1 MRRKGKHAKKLM
13 CIHELCV
20 FACVFISVCLCRSW
34 SNLRTW
40 QSMDVCRVYLNTYVI
55 SLTYADRARKAM
67 CSTYLC
73 MFLSCD
79 LCSFVHAFYCLL
91 VSFGLV
97 VGLVLLCTQRYAH
110 ILTAEHNKHTHY
122 MILCR
127 SIRNPINGSYKQMDL
142 M

>member
-34 SNLRTW
+34 SNLLTW

-79 LCSFVHAFYCLL
+79 LCSCLL
-91 VSFGLV
+91 LLTGFIWSGCRFSIV
-97 VGLVLLCTQRYAH
+97 VHSTWAYIPFSPLNT
-110 ILTAEHNKHTHY
+110 INIHT
-122 MILCR
+122 I
-127 SIRNPINGSYKQMDL
+127 
-142 M
+142 